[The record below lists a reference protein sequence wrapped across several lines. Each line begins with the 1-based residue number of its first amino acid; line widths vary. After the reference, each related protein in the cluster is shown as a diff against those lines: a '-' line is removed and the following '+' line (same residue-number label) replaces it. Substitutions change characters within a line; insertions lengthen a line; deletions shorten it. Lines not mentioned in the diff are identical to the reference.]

1 MQGNLQCSECG
12 WLLPGILDVSNEGV
26 LDHQNMG
33 THKLI
38 YLGGKFCWQL
48 EALLLHYYKTGPAC
62 SSDCTPWTETVA

>member
-38 YLGGKFCWQL
+38 YLGKKI
-48 EALLLHYYKTGPAC
+48 LLA
-62 SSDCTPWTETVA
+62 SSNFTASLL